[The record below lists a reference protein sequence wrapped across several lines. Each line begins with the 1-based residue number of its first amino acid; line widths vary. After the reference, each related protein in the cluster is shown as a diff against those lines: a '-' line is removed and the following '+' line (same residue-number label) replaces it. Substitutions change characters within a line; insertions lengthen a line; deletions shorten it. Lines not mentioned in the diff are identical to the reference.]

1 MTISSQNASLP
12 ISTGHGPVIV
22 TPGVATIRRTPSSK
36 PGRRSGSVTG
46 TGPIP
51 IRTPVV
57 PVKIPTVPDMPGAV
71 NGNRGEEMGGREE
84 SPSSPTFGGEEDPG
98 TLPMASWSG
107 QATTNPPNL
116 PNYVSQQ
123 HLQSEMRQEG
133 GGNDSGEQEEG
144 DMLIAIRKGVKLK
157 RTFTNDRSAPRIA

>member
-1 MTISSQNASLP
+1 M
-12 ISTGHGPVIV
+12 V
-22 TPGVATIRRTPSSK
+22 
-36 PGRRSGSVTG
+36 
-46 TGPIP
+46 
-51 IRTPVV
+51 
-57 PVKIPTVPDMPGAV
+57 
-71 NGNRGEEMGGREE
+71 GREG
-84 SPSSPTFGGEEDPG
+84 SPSSPTFTGEEDPG

-133 GGNDSGEQEEG
+133 GGDDSGEQEEG
-144 DMLIAIRKGVKLK
+144 DMLMAIRKGVKLK